1 MRIARRTGGTNRRKQ
16 PGEAGAQNV
25 SWEWGGGSES
35 GGNGNSEECP
45 PGTRRG
51 ATRHQCNSRVG
62 VCRKAGQSRETGR
75 HGTERVSHP

>member
-25 SWEWGGGSES
+25 SGGGEARA
-35 GGNGNSEECP
+35 GGGNSEECP

-62 VCRKAGQSRETGR
+62 VCRKAGQSRETR
-75 HGTERVSHP
+75 HGTERVAHP